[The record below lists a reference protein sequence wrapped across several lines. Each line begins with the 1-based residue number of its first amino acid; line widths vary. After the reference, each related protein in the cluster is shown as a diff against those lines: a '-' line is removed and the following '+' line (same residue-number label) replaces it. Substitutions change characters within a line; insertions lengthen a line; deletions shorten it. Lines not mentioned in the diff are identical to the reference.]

1 MPNKRDPEKRQ
12 LRAWMYESDIEL
24 LRSKA
29 MSLGIPVSELILKL
43 TEELKLTNK
52 RNSNG

>member
-1 MPNKRDPEKRQ
+1 MPNKRDPEKKQ

-24 LRSKA
+24 LRGKA

-43 TEELKLTNK
+43 TEELKLVNK
-52 RNSNG
+52 RNSNS